1 MHCVNIPLKH
11 CFVSVYVTM
20 AYKRL
25 WIDYKLFCRFIKKA
39 FVLICCNDSTA
50 HSSATNS
57 HTHSLNNLHIC
68 ANRLILKHCTIYLFS
83 LDAKSLLALLLISI
97 HYVNT
102 YSLAAAAFHFFCFSI
117 CLTREEF
124 ITFRSTCEMSR
135 SSVWSDLLLLLG
147 LIING

>member
-102 YSLAAAAFHFFCFSI
+102 YSLAAAAFHFSAF
-117 CLTREEF
+117 L
-124 ITFRSTCEMSR
+124 
-135 SSVWSDLLLLLG
+135 SVWREKNLLLFVLRVKCRDPLSDQICCCSLG
-147 LIING
+147 